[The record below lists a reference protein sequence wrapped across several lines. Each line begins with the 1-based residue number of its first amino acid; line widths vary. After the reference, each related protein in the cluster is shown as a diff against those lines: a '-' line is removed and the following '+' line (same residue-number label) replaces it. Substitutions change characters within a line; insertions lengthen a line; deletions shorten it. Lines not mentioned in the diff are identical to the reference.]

1 MTRKIRWVGFTVKAP
16 VIRPTAAE
24 GALQGKSPAGIA
36 GLLVLLREERD
47 SMISYV
53 FLIDGR

>member
-1 MTRKIRWVGFTVKAP
+1 M
-16 VIRPTAAE
+16 
-24 GALQGKSPAGIA
+24 SPAGKA
-36 GLLVLLREERD
+36 GLLGVAREERD

>member
-1 MTRKIRWVGFTVKAP
+1 M
-16 VIRPTAAE
+16 
-24 GALQGKSPAGIA
+24 QGKSPAGWA